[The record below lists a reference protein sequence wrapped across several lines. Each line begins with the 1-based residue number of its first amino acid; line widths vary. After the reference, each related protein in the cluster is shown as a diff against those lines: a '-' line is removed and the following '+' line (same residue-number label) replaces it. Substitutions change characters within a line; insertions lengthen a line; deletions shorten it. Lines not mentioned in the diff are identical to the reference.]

1 MSFWFPSLSPSL
13 CIFLQIFF
21 FFFSKFLI
29 EESAL
34 PLGKHLPSLSCLLCA
49 SVYCWPFTLLH
60 TTPPLISSSSHIS
73 FALPPQLPTPPPSY
87 NSYIS
92 PSLPIPIGLLIFY
105 IIQYHSI
112 RSTIYYNGRP
122 GSIPFKRPPSK
133 QVCIL
138 SLSLSLT
145 SFFLSL

>member
-1 MSFWFPSLSPSL
+1 M
-13 CIFLQIFF
+13 
-21 FFFSKFLI
+21 
-29 EESAL
+29 

-92 PSLPIPIGLLIFY
+92 PSLPIPFASSSSISFNIILFDPQSIIMAVQAQYPSNVLLLNRFA
-105 IIQYHSI
+105 
-112 RSTIYYNGRP
+112 
-122 GSIPFKRPPSK
+122 F
-133 QVCIL
+133 
-138 SLSLSLT
+138 SLSLSN
-145 SFFLSL
+145 FVLSLPIKISVFYSKLNLYLTP